1 MALKTIGTYEFP
13 SRSRQEL
20 YGEDMLVHVWWKDN
34 PMFCAAATF
43 RAPQAMS
50 WGDFRA
56 AIVDPWASSDPDYDA
71 AHEFSWGLDGQP
83 FTQVRT
89 VPIGSNFPSG
99 RRGQTPKPAVVVIRP
114 RRS

>member
-50 WGDFRA
+50 WADFRA

-71 AHEFSWGLDGQP
+71 GHEFSWGLDGQP
-83 FTQVRT
+83 FTPEPGT
-89 VPIGSNFPSG
+89 SLADLGIGHKHPLSFWG
-99 RRGQTPKPAVVVIRP
+99 
-114 RRS
+114 